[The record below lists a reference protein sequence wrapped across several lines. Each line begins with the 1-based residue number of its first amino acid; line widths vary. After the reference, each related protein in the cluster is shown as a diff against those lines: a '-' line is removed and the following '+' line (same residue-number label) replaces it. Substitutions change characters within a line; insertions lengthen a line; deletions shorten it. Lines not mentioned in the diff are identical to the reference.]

1 MYDIDDYLNN
11 EEELENDT
19 NSFLQNWKDSPIS
32 KIEKL
37 LNFIKVLEYQN
48 DNCEQEIKRIQDL
61 KKSNERKIKNI
72 KGYIT
77 SLIDKPTRIGVYSL
91 STRKSESVEILD
103 ETKVPQE
110 FLNEKITLT
119 IDKKRVKDFLE
130 KDLNLINEE
139 TGEVEKT
146 TCDWA
151 KINYNTNLIIK

>member
-1 MYDIDDYLNN
+1 MYNIDDYLKN
-11 EEELENDT
+11 EEELENNT
-19 NSFLQNWKDSPIS
+19 NSFLQNWKDNPVS

-37 LNFIKVLEYQN
+37 LNFIKVLEFQ
-48 DNCEQEIKRIQDL
+48 DKNCEEEIKRMQDL
-61 KKSNERKIKNI
+61 KKSNEKKIENI
-72 KGYIT
+72 KKYIAT
-77 SLIDKPTRIGVYSL
+77 FIEKPTRIGVYSL

-110 FLNEKITLT
+110 FLNEKITFT
-119 IDKKRVKDFLE
+119 VDKKRVKDFLE